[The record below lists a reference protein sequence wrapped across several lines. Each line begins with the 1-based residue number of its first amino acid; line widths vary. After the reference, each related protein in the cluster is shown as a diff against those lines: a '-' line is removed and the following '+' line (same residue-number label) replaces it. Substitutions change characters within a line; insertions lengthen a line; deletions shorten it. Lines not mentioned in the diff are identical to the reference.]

1 MEEVDWAMQHG
12 DGRKLQ
18 HTIVSSHWLQCFT
31 FSGPKEVEDH
41 LVQVLQE
48 PDRFFAKKI

>member
-12 DGRKLQ
+12 YGRKLQ
-18 HTIVSSHWLQCFT
+18 HTICKLSLAPVLYLLWT
-31 FSGPKEVEDH
+31 KEVEDH